1 MSVCYTEEHMAY
13 MREELLK
20 QVFKLMRDSD
30 CNLFEPALAKLLK
43 DKTPAAPSKRK
54 GADKVSAKKK
64 ARKDK
69 VEPKEED
76 PCEEGE
82 DDNEDDD
89 DDDDE
94 EGEAEA
100 GDDQE
105 GGGEEEAAQPQ
116 RGSGRGSRGGG
127 RGGSKAAAKTKNLS
141 KEQILARLKKL
152 NK

>member
-1 MSVCYTEEHMAY
+1 

-54 GADKVSAKKK
+54 GPDKVSAKKK
-64 ARKDK
+64 ARKTAGK

-89 DDDDE
+89 DEDSDDE

-116 RGSGRGSRGGG
+116 RDSGRGSRRG
-127 RGGSKAAAKTKNLS
+127 RSWRQQGSG
-141 KEQILARLKKL
+141 QD
-152 NK
+152 